1 MTRPAEQ
8 PQPTTGTLD
17 SVETAFFADVD
28 QANRN
33 HRLLAAMDAT
43 ACWPAVQELRAWTES
58 AITRGDSVLDVGCG
72 LADAA
77 IAIAKNQSHIAVT
90 GIDSSVEMLDAAR
103 QRAGEL
109 GADIT
114 FQQGDATSLPFDTA
128 TFGAVRCERVLQWLD
143 QPEAAVQEMARVTAP
158 GGTVALLDTDWRT
171 FSTTVTDRDLEQRM
185 AGPWST
191 PHAGAFLR
199 QYARRA
205 GLENIECKPVVHY
218 SHHITGDASDGMF
231 PFDQYLELQ
240 IERGRTW
247 HDAEKYLDELA
258 RQSSEGS
265 LTLAVTM
272 WATIGTVP
280 IQTSN
285 R

>member
-8 PQPTTGTLD
+8 PQPTSGTVD

-33 HRLLAAMDAT
+33 HRLLTAMDAT
-43 ACWPAVQELRAWTES
+43 AGWPAVQELRAWTES

-77 IAIAKNQSHIAVT
+77 IAIAKNHPHIAVT
-90 GIDSSVEMLDAAR
+90 GIDSSVEMLDTAR
-103 QRAGEL
+103 QRAREL

-114 FQQGDATSLPFDTA
+114 LRHGDATSLPFDTA

-143 QPEAAVQEMARVTAP
+143 QPETAVHEMARVTAP

-171 FSTTVTDRDLEQRM
+171 FATTVADRDLEQRM
-185 AGPWST
+185 AGPWPT
-191 PHAGAFLR
+191 PHAGGFLR
-199 QYARRA
+199 HYARRA
-205 GLENIECKPVVHY
+205 GLENIECKPMVHY

-240 IERGRTW
+240 IERGLTR
-247 HDAEKYLDELA
+247 HDAEMYLDE
-258 RQSSEGS
+258 RTS
-265 LTLAVTM
+265 
-272 WATIGTVP
+272 TVERREP
-280 IQTSN
+280 HPGCHHVGRN
-285 R
+285 RYRPHPDK